1 MQLTKKQLDA
11 IKEQYKLSPRETQ
24 IVELI
29 LKGVDSNAEI
39 AENLGLST
47 GTVKQYVHV
56 LFARF
61 HINSKTKL
69 VLTIVDSIHKNH
81 S

>member
-1 MQLTKKQLDA
+1 MQLTQVQLDA
-11 IKEQYKLSPRETQ
+11 IKKQYRLSPRETQ

-39 AENLGLST
+39 AKNLDLST

-61 HINSKTKL
+61 HINSKTNL
-69 VLTIVDSIHKNH
+69 VLKIFESIHK
-81 S
+81 

>member
-1 MQLTKKQLDA
+1 MQLTQKQLEQ
-11 IKEQYKLSPRETQ
+11 IKNQYRLSPRETQ

-39 AENLGLST
+39 AKNLDLST

-61 HINSKTKL
+61 HINSKTNL
-69 VLTIVDSIHKNH
+69 VLKIFESIHK
-81 S
+81 